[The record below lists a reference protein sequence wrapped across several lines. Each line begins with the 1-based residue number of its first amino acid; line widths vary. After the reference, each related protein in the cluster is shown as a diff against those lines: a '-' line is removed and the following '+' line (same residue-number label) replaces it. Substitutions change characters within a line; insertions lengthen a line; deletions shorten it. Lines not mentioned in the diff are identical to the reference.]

1 MLGLEQFGMG
11 DRPGTR
17 EALHIST
24 PEEGWLLPERIFSLG
39 AWWDLTAKF
48 PVMLFSSL
56 GTQNNPKD
64 GST

>member
-1 MLGLEQFGMG
+1 MG
-11 DRPGTR
+11 YPD
-17 EALHIST
+17 
-24 PEEGWLLPERIFSLG
+24 EGWLLLARIFSLG

-48 PVMLFSSL
+48 PILLFSSL